1 VIPLIDLAATLGRD
15 LPARDVRSMAE
26 ALRSGPTAFHRASAA
41 AAGSAVRAAYRRVVD
56 QRLSDADRQFLA
68 GALLGHLA
76 PHAPTGQ
83 IDVVWTGPDSGA
95 ATGRLTSAVVVD
107 LIDRAVTDVL
117 LVGYAVH
124 TEPTVAAALRR
135 AAARTVTITLLIER
149 AADNPRFTGDGAAFP
164 GIDAIRLH
172 WPQEERPTG
181 ASLHAKI
188 LVIDADVALVG
199 SANITGAAL
208 GHNLECGLLIT
219 GGPVPAEVREHV
231 ELLLG
236 RGVLTTLPT

>member
-1 VIPLIDLAATLGRD
+1 MTPLIDLATALGRD
-15 LPARDVRSMAE
+15 LPARDVRRLAE
-26 ALRSGPTAFHRASAA
+26 ALRSGPGALRQVAAA
-41 AAGSAVRAAYRRVVD
+41 AAGAAVRAAYRRVVD

-68 GALLGHLA
+68 GALLGHLEPRA
-76 PHAPTGQ
+76 ATGR

-95 ATGRLTSAVVVD
+95 AAGRLTSAVVVD
-107 LIDRAVTDVL
+107 LIDRAVSNVL

-124 TEPTVAAALRR
+124 TEPTVAAALRQ
-135 AAARTVTITLLIER
+135 AAARAVTITLLVER
-149 AADNPRFTGDGAAFP
+149 ATDNPRFTGAGTAFP

-172 WPQEERPTG
+172 WPREERPAG

-188 LVIDADVALVG
+188 LVIDSDIALVG

-208 GHNLECGLLIT
+208 GHNLECGLLVT

-231 ELLLG
+231 ELLLN
-236 RGVLTTLPT
+236 RGVLTELPT

>member
-1 VIPLIDLAATLGRD
+1 MIPLIDLAAVLGRD
-15 LPARDVRSMAE
+15 LPARDVRRLAE
-26 ALRSGPTAFHRASAA
+26 ALRSGPAEFHRAAA
-41 AAGSAVRAAYRRVVD
+41 VAAGSAVRAAYRRVVD
-56 QRLSDADRQFLA
+56 QELSDADREFLA

-76 PHAPTGQ
+76 PRAPKGR
-83 IDVVWTGPDSGA
+83 IDAVWTGPDSGA
-95 ATGRLTSAVVVD
+95 TTGRLTSAVVVD
-107 LIDRAVTDVL
+107 LIDRAATDVL

-149 AADNPRFTGDGAAFP
+149 AADNPRFTGTGVAFP

-172 WPQEERPTG
+172 WPQEERPAG

-188 LVIDADVALVG
+188 LVIDSHVALVG

-208 GHNLECGLLIT
+208 GHNLECGLLVT
-219 GGPVPAEVREHV
+219 GGPVPAEVRQHV
-231 ELLLG
+231 HLLLG
-236 RGVLTTLPT
+236 RGVLTTLPN

>member
-1 VIPLIDLAATLGRD
+1 MTPLIDLAAVLGRD
-15 LPARDVRSMAE
+15 LPARDVRRLAE
-26 ALRSGPTAFHRASAA
+26 ALRSGPNAVHQAA
-41 AAGSAVRAAYRRVVD
+41 ADAAGAAVRAAYRGVVD
-56 QRLSDADRQFLA
+56 QQLTDADRQFLA
-68 GALLGHLA
+68 GALLGQLLPRA
-76 PHAPTGQ
+76 ATGR

-124 TEPTVAAALRR
+124 TEPTVAAALQR
-135 AAARTVTITLLIER
+135 ATDRSVTIRLLTER
-149 AADNPRFTGDGAAFP
+149 TADNPRFTGIGIAFA

-172 WPQEERPTG
+172 WPREERPAG

-188 LVIDADVALVG
+188 LVIDSDVALVG

-208 GHNLECGLLIT
+208 GHNLECGLLVT

-231 ELLLG
+231 ELLLA
-236 RGVLTTLPT
+236 RGVLTAFST

>member
-1 VIPLIDLAATLGRD
+1 MTPLVDLAAILGRD
-15 LPARDVRSMAE
+15 LPSRDIRVLAE
-26 ALRSGPTAFHRASAA
+26 ALRTGPQAISQAA
-41 AAGSAVRAAYRRVVD
+41 AAATGVAVRAAYRRVVD
-56 QRLSDADRQFLA
+56 RRLSDADRQFLA

-76 PHAPTGQ
+76 PRAPTGR

-124 TEPTVAAALRR
+124 TEPSVAAALQR
-135 AAARTVTITLLIER
+135 ATARTVVITLLVER
-149 AADNPRFTGDGAAFP
+149 ATDNPRFTGPGTAFP

-172 WPQEERPTG
+172 WPREQRPAG

-188 LVIDADVALVG
+188 LVIDSDIALVG

-208 GHNLECGLLIT
+208 GHNLECGLLVT
-219 GGPVPAEVREHV
+219 GGPVPAEMRKHV
-231 ELLLG
+231 ELLLN
-236 RGVLTTLPT
+236 RGVLTALPI

>member
-1 VIPLIDLAATLGRD
+1 MSPLLDLAAILGRD
-15 LPARDVRSMAE
+15 LPAGDIRRLAE
-26 ALRSGPTAFHRASAA
+26 ALCAGPAECHRAAAA
-41 AAGSAVRAAYRRVVD
+41 AAGGVVRAAYRRVLD
-56 QRLSDADRQFLA
+56 QRLSDSERQFLA
-68 GALLGHLA
+68 GALLGHLT
-76 PHAPTGQ
+76 PRAPTGQ

-135 AAARTVTITLLIER
+135 AAARAVTITLLVER
-149 AADNPRFTGDGAAFP
+149 ATDNPRFTGSGAAFP

-172 WPQEERPTG
+172 WPREERPAG

-188 LVIDADVALVG
+188 LVIDSHIALVG

-208 GHNLECGLLIT
+208 GHNLECGLLVT
-219 GGPVPAEVREHV
+219 GGPVPAEVCEHV
-231 ELLLG
+231 GLLLG
-236 RGVLTTLPT
+236 RGVLTALPT